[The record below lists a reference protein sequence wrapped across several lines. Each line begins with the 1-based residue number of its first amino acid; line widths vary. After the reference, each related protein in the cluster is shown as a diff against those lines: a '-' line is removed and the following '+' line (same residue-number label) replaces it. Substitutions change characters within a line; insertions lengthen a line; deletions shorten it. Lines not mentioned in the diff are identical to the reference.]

1 VASPY
6 SGPGL
11 DDADR
16 KQLFRL
22 RQAIGY
28 AYPTASKVG
37 VAVNRLIEDLGEL
50 LRKRSGTE

>member
-1 VASPY
+1 MASPY